1 MFKSLGRKWSEKLEF
16 GIFTLPV
23 LICIAV
29 AFYIP
34 FAMTIRYSMTKWNG
48 ISKHPKFIGLDN
60 FKDIFSGDANF
71 ANASW
76 FTIKYAVLYIV
87 IINVLAIGLAVI
99 LDMKLKSTTWLR
111 TAFFIP
117 YILSLV
123 IVGFIWKFIFMQ
135 GFESLGDS
143 TGWSIFKLSWLGEP
157 GLAFISI
164 VAVSIWQSIGFYMV
178 IYIAGLQSIPEDLK
192 EAATVDGAG
201 PMRKFFSITLPLL
214 APSITI
220 SVFMAL
226 TNSIKVF
233 DVILSLTGGGPG
245 GTTYSIAYDIYR
257 DTFQNNLYGY
267 GTAKALI
274 LFVAVLIITLLQLTI
289 FKSREVDA

>member
-1 MFKSLGRKWSEKLEF
+1 MFKSMGKTWRERLEF
-16 GIFTLPV
+16 GLFTLPV
-23 LICIAV
+23 LLCIAV

-34 FAMTIRYSMTKWNG
+34 FVMTARYSMTKWNG
-48 ISKHPKFIGLDN
+48 IAQNPTFVGLDN
-60 FKDIFSGDANF
+60 FRQIFSGDANF
-71 ANASW
+71 AQASW
-76 FTIKYAVLYIV
+76 FTVKYALLYIV

-99 LDMKLKSTTWLR
+99 LNMKLRSTSWLR
-111 TAFFIP
+111 AAFFIP

-135 GFESLGDS
+135 GFESLYES
-143 TGWSIFKLSWLGEP
+143 TGWPIFSMSWLGEP

-164 VAVSIWQSIGFYMV
+164 LGVSIWQSVGFYMV
-178 IYIAGLQSIPEDLK
+178 IYIAGLQSIPDDLM

-201 PMRKFFSITLPLL
+201 PLRRFISITLPLL

-245 GTTYSIAYDIYR
+245 GTTYSVAYDIYR

-267 GTAKALI
+267 GTAKALV
-274 LFVAVLIITLLQLTI
+274 LFVAVLVVTIIQLAV
-289 FKSREVDA
+289 FKRREVEA

>member
-1 MFKSLGRKWSEKLEF
+1 MFKLGRKRGEKLEF
-16 GIFTLPV
+16 GAFTLPI
-23 LICIAV
+23 LIAIIAV
-29 AFYIP
+29 FYYP
-34 FAMTIRYSMTKWNG
+34 FVMTIRYSLTKWNG

-60 FKDIFSGDANF
+60 FKQIFMGDANF
-71 ANASW
+71 SQAAW
-76 FTIKYAVLYIV
+76 FTIKYAILYIV
-87 IINVLAIGLAVI
+87 IINVLAILLALV
-99 LDMKLKSTTWLR
+99 LDMKLKTTNWLR
-111 TAFFIP
+111 AAFFIP

-143 TGWSIFKLSWLGEP
+143 TGWGIFDLSWLGEP
-157 GLAFISI
+157 GLAFVSI
-164 VAVSIWQSIGFYMV
+164 LFVSIWQSIGFYMV
-178 IYIAGLQSIPEDLK
+178 IYIAGLQSVPDDLK

-201 PMRKFFSITLPLL
+201 PVRRFFNVTLPLL

-245 GTTYSIAYDIYR
+245 GTTYSVAYDIYR

-274 LFVAVLIITLLQLTI
+274 LFVAVLIITAIQLTI
-289 FKSREVDA
+289 FKRREVEA

>member
-1 MFKSLGRKWSEKLEF
+1 MRNLGRKWSEKLEF
-16 GIFTLPV
+16 GLFTLPV
-23 LICIAV
+23 LICVAV
-29 AFYIP
+29 VFYVP
-34 FAMTIRYSMTKWNG
+34 FVMTIRYSLTKWNG

-60 FKDIFSGDANF
+60 FKDIFMGDSNF
-71 ANASW
+71 SSAAW
-76 FTIKYAVLYIV
+76 FTLKYAVLYIV
-87 IINVLAIGLAVI
+87 IINVLAILLAVV
-99 LDMKLKSTTWLR
+99 LDMKLKTSAWLR
-111 TAFFIP
+111 AAFFIP

-143 TGWSIFKLSWLGEP
+143 TGWKIFGLSWLGEP
-157 GLAFISI
+157 GLAFVSI
-164 VAVSIWQSIGFYMV
+164 LAVSIWQSIGFYMV
-178 IYIAGLQSIPEDLK
+178 IYIAGLQSVPDDLK

-201 PMRKFFSITLPLL
+201 PVRRFFNITLPLL
-214 APSITI
+214 APSVTI

-245 GTTYSIAYDIYR
+245 GTTYSVAYDIYR

-274 LFVAVLIITLLQLTI
+274 LFVAVLIITILQLTI
-289 FKSREVDA
+289 FKRREVEA

>member
-1 MFKSLGRKWSEKLEF
+1 MLKGLGKKGRGKLEF
-16 GIFTLPV
+16 ALFTLPV
-23 LICIAV
+23 LICIAI

-34 FAMTIRYSMTKWNG
+34 FGMTARYSLTEWNG
-48 ISKHPKFIGLDN
+48 ISSEPKFIGLDN
-60 FKDIFSGDANF
+60 FKQIFTGDANF
-71 ANASW
+71 MDASW
-76 FTIKYAVLYIV
+76 FTIKYSVLYI
-87 IINVLAIGLAVI
+87 IIVNVLAILLAVI
-99 LDMKLKSTTWLR
+99 LSMKLRTSSWLR
-111 TAFFIP
+111 AAFFVP

-135 GFESLGDS
+135 GFESLYES
-143 TGWSIFKLSWLGEP
+143 TGWEIFNWSWLGEP

-164 VAVSIWQSIGFYMV
+164 LAVSIWQSIGFYMV
-178 IYIAGLQSIPEDLK
+178 IYIAGLQSIPDDLM
-192 EAATVDGAG
+192 EAATVDGAS
-201 PMRKFFSITLPLL
+201 RFRRFFSITLPLL

-245 GTTYSIAYDIYR
+245 GTTYSVAYDIYR

-274 LFVAVLIITLLQLTI
+274 LFVAVLIITIIQLAI
-289 FKSREVDA
+289 FKRREVEA